1 MHIYLQNM
9 IHLTPIIQKL
19 PQQRGGYC
27 YFEIKKQIV
36 EQFEKK
42 SKTRFVCTINS
53 SFVFSCG
60 LNHLGDGNYFIML
73 TKDRIKMIGKT
84 VGDSIAVQLEEDT
97 SKLGI
102 EIPEVL
108 EILLDQ
114 DPRLNAKFLQLT
126 PGKQRSIIFQMNK
139 IKDLNKQVA
148 KTIELIDSIDLYRKN
163 KH

>member
-1 MHIYLQNM
+1 M
-9 IHLTPIIQKL
+9 ITIEAKIHKL

-27 YFEIKKQIV
+27 YFEIKKQLV

-42 SKTRFVCTINS
+42 SKTRFVCTVDNS
-53 SFVFSCG
+53 YVFSCG
-60 LNHLGDGNYFIML
+60 LNHLGDGNYFVML
-73 TKDRIKMIGKT
+73 TKDRIKMINKT
-84 VGDSIAVQLEEDT
+84 VGDSIDVQLEEDT
-97 SKLGI
+97 SKLGV

-108 EILLDQ
+108 EILLEQ

-163 KH
+163 KHK